1 MRNSINIKQG
11 EKNMGTKVNL
21 RVVDF
26 QTRKDEMDLTRIFDK
41 YGATVDDWMEKDYGV
56 VCWCCVPPENLV
68 SMKREIR
75 NFNGA
80 DCTDVNENGE
90 SI

>member
-1 MRNSINIKQG
+1 MKA
-11 EKNMGTKVNL
+11 NL

-41 YGATVDDWMEKDYGV
+41 YGVTVDDWMEKDYGILIWAV
-56 VCWCCVPPENLV
+56 VPEE
-68 SMKREIR
+68 SMNSFKGEIG

-80 DCTDVNENGE
+80 TYSDVDENG
-90 SI
+90 I